1 MGAQAVDC
9 VVSARKVSLR
19 QGGVNFLV
27 ADVVQQHRRAALA
40 TFCARDQVMRALWR
54 ILGDGA
60 QAKRA
65 NGRAGHGQVGL
76 TALTQHGRPRSQP
89 QANEVTHMAEQSE
102 LATRVLGW
110 LDQARDVA
118 MGWIASPAAWSQ
130 FALLAAAFV
139 LAVLVSRRL
148 QPYLARVI
156 TPAEGT
162 GTLLSKA
169 RRFALT
175 LLPLLMPVLAYGFT
189 AAGEEVT
196 RSVFGSGDVIAF
208 GKRLF
213 LLLAARIVVRDVLHD
228 TFLRLLGRYVLI
240 PVAALYAL
248 GVLDDVSVRLDATV
262 IALGNIK
269 FSVLSLLRGLIA
281 GSLLFWLGSWS
292 NRQSADYITKQ
303 EDLRPATRVL
313 AVKLAEIAIFGAAFL
328 LLMSI
333 MGIDLTAVAVLGGAL
348 GVGVGL
354 GLQQIAANFVS
365 GMILLLEGQTTVG
378 DYVELDG
385 GEKGTIV
392 KMTARACI
400 LETFDGRWIV
410 VPNEHFITTR
420 VVNYSDQGSANRY
433 EAVFSVTYDTDIN
446 RVPAIIEA
454 AVSTLPFVLQTP
466 DGPDCEL
473 KGFGESAVDFGVEYW
488 VNGIDDGKN
497 KYTSPVLF
505 AIWNALKAEGIE
517 MPYPHRVVEIKGA
530 VPQVTA

>member
-1 MGAQAVDC
+1 M
-9 VVSARKVSLR
+9 
-19 QGGVNFLV
+19 
-27 ADVVQQHRRAALA
+27 ADQTEMAA
-40 TFCARDQVMRALWR
+40 
-54 ILGDGA
+54 
-60 QAKRA
+60 
-65 NGRAGHGQVGL
+65 
-76 TALTQHGRPRSQP
+76 
-89 QANEVTHMAEQSE
+89 
-102 LATRVLGW
+102 RVLGFLAQGRDTAMAW
-110 LDQARDVA
+110 L
-118 MGWIASPAAWSQ
+118 ASPAAWSQ
-130 FALLAAAFV
+130 FALLAMAFIAAR
-139 LAVLVSRRL
+139 LVSRRL
-148 QPYLARVI
+148 MPVLVRLI
-156 TPAEGT
+156 TPREGRAS
-162 GTLLSKA
+162 LLASA
-169 RRFALT
+169 RQVGLM
-175 LLPLLMPVLAYGFT
+175 LLPLLMPLMAYGFT
-189 AAGEEVT
+189 AAGEGVT
-196 RSVFGSGDVIAF
+196 RSLFGSGDVIAF

-213 LLLAARIVVRDVLHD
+213 LLLAARIFVRDVVTD
-228 TFLRLLGRYVLI
+228 PFLRLLGRYVLI
-240 PVAALYAL
+240 PIAALYAF
-248 GVLDDVSVRLDATV
+248 GVLDDISTRLDAMV

-269 FSVLSLLRGLIA
+269 FSVMALLRGVIA

-292 NRQSADYITKQ
+292 NRQSATYITKQ
-303 EDLRPATRVL
+303 EVLRPATRVL

-328 LLMSI
+328 MLMSI
-333 MGIDLTAVAVLGGAL
+333 MGIDLTAIAVLGGAL

-433 EAVFSVTYDTDIN
+433 EALFSVSYDTDIN

-454 AVSTLPFVLQTP
+454 AVATLPFVLQTP

-488 VNGIDDGKN
+488 VNGIDDGRH
-497 KYTSPVLF
+497 KYASPVLF
-505 AIWNALKAEGIE
+505 AIWNALKVEGIE

-530 VPQVTA
+530 VPQVGT